1 MKADKLQLW
10 SWVVYDISD
19 TVFSLLIVTLL
30 YAVYFKE
37 VVFSSSPRGDL
48 AWGIS
53 VSSSILFVSIIS
65 PVLGALADYSG
76 FKKRF
81 LGIAT
86 FSCALFTSA
95 LYLVG
100 RGDIITGIL
109 FFVLAYISFA
119 LCLTFYNAFLI
130 EIADR
135 DNIGRIS
142 GIGWAAGYG
151 GAMIILMFLYPLIKD
166 GFVEQN
172 LPNIRFC
179 FLLVAISCLV
189 FSIPALVF
197 LRETKPLMK
206 RENKSYIMIG
216 VSRVYDTLINVKN
229 YKNLSLFLLS
239 YFFYNDGITTVIVF
253 SSIYASNTLKFSMQ
267 ELLIFFISIQVTA
280 VIGSFLLGYLV
291 DTIGAKKVIFITLFI
306 WCGVVMGAYLAEKRI
321 YFYFVGMVAGFA
333 MGSSQAASR
342 SLMGL
347 FTPEERSAE
356 FFGFYSLCGKVSGI
370 LGPTVFRLISSGTGN
385 QRLAILSVLIFF
397 IAGLVLMVKVKEPA
411 LPLGS
416 RNL

>member
-1 MKADKLQLW
+1 MKADKLQFW

-37 VVFSSSPRGDL
+37 VVFSSSPNGDL

-53 VSSSILFVSIIS
+53 VSASILIVSIIS

-76 FKKRF
+76 LKKRF

-95 LYLVG
+95 LYFVK
-100 RGDIITGIL
+100 RGDIFSGIL
-109 FFVLAYISFA
+109 FFILAYISFA

-135 DNIGRIS
+135 DKIGKAS
-142 GIGWAAGYG
+142 GIGWAAGYA
-151 GAMIILMFLYPLIKD
+151 GAMVILLFLYPLIKD
-166 GFVEQN
+166 GFAEHN
-172 LPNIRFC
+172 LRNIRYC
-179 FLLVAISCLV
+179 FLLVAICCIV
-189 FSIPALVF
+189 FSIPALIF
-197 LRETKPLMK
+197 LREKKPLTE
-206 RENKSYIMIG
+206 RENKSLLKIG
-216 VSRVYDTLINVKN
+216 MSRVYETLIKVKN
-229 YKNLSLFLLS
+229 YKNLSLFLIA

-253 SSIYASNTLKFSMQ
+253 SSIYASSTLKFSMQ

-280 VIGSFLLGYLV
+280 VIGSFLLGYV
-291 DTIGAKKVIFITLFI
+291 IDMIGAKKVILVTLFI
-306 WCGVVMGAYLAEKRI
+306 WCAVVIGAYMTKERI
-321 YFYFVGMVAGFA
+321 YFYIIGMIAGFA

-347 FTPEERSAE
+347 FTPEDRSAE
-356 FFGFYSLCGKVSGI
+356 FFGFFSLCGKVSGI
-370 LGPTVFRLISSGTGN
+370 IGPTAFGLISSGTGN

-397 IAGLVLMVKVKEPA
+397 IAGLVLMVKVKEP
-411 LPLGS
+411 G
-416 RNL
+416 